1 MILPRLGR
9 LKSLRRHPKHLAHGP
24 AVGLIDQ
31 RGIPT
36 HKCLNCGCTVF
47 VIHAVFEDYDIT
59 GWYLE
64 GSCSCCG
71 SPLTVPCPVDHPE
84 R

>member
-1 MILPRLGR
+1 
-9 LKSLRRHPKHLAHGP
+9 
-24 AVGLIDQ
+24 
-31 RGIPT
+31 
-36 HKCLNCGCTVF
+36 
-47 VIHAVFEDYDIT
+47 VFEDYDIT

-71 SPLTVPCPVDHPE
+71 SPLTVPCPVDDPE